1 MHNSYQTPSENPTR
15 AFKEKAMAYGTHS
28 LTDAELLAM
37 LLQIPL
43 DSAKE
48 IYHHLI
54 PENKKA
60 LFGMSVDELSSLK
73 GMGKSTATKL
83 KGILDF
89 GKRIYESKS
98 TANKK
103 INSSKNAYDHMLPF
117 LIGQEVEYFY
127 AIFIS
132 RTSRLIKL
140 DLISQGG
147 MAGTVVG
154 PKVVFK
160 RALINRAHS
169 IILVHNHP
177 SGDFD
182 PSEPKY
188 PPHQVHIGFRCLV
201 FVFIVFG

>member
-15 AFKEKAMAYGTHS
+15 AFKEKAMAYGTQS

-48 IYHHLI
+48 IYHHLL

-60 LFGMSVDELSSLK
+60 LFGMSVDEISSLK

-103 INSSKNAYDHMLPF
+103 IISSKNAYDHMLPF
-117 LIGQEVEYFY
+117 LIGQEVSLLLCNLYCKNKPADQTGAYFPGRY
-127 AIFIS
+127 GRDMLAA
-132 RTSRLIKL
+132 K
-140 DLISQGG
+140 
-147 MAGTVVG
+147 
-154 PKVVFK
+154 
-160 RALINRAHS
+160 
-169 IILVHNHP
+169 
-177 SGDFD
+177 
-182 PSEPKY
+182 
-188 PPHQVHIGFRCLV
+188 
-201 FVFIVFG
+201 